1 MPQFFL
7 NKRLILL
14 LVSIIFLV
22 ALIGFSLK
30 EDRKLTWPEQFLQD
44 SVGVFQSIFHKPAL
58 YISGFFENVS
68 DLKNTY
74 EENELLKSRL
84 DEYMQLEADLQEYKV
99 ENEKL
104 LAELGNVANLREY
117 NPIFSTVV
125 GRNPDRWY
133 DYISIDKGAQD
144 GIEPNMAVVT
154 AQGLVGKVKSTSQ
167 FTSTVQLLSATDL
180 KNRISAEVQ
189 PAEVK
194 EESENSDKENTPTN
208 TKVMGLIEG
217 YDEDKGALLL
227 RRIES
232 DVKLVEGQ
240 KVITSGKGEVFP
252 EGILIGEIIEIEPD
266 SYGLEQMAYVKPS
279 ANFYDIDRVWVAERV
294 AESEDPV
301 DVLTEEEES

>member
-58 YISGFFENVS
+58 YISVFFENVS

-180 KNRISAEVQ
+180 KNRISSEVQ
-189 PAEVK
+189 PVEVT
-194 EESENSDKENTPTN
+194 EESENSDKENAPACE
-208 TKVMGLIEG
+208 KVMGLIEG

-227 RRIES
+227 RRIKS

-301 DVLTEEEES
+301 DVLNEEEES

>member
-14 LVSIIFLV
+14 LVSIIVLV
-22 ALIGFSLK
+22 ALIGFSIK
-30 EDRKLTWPEQFLQD
+30 KDRELSWPEQFLQD
-44 SVGVFQSIFHKPAL
+44 TVSVFQSIFHKPAL
-58 YISGFFENVS
+58 YVSDFFENVN

-84 DEYMQLEADLQEYKV
+84 DEYMQLETDLQVYKL

-104 LAELGNVANLREY
+104 MAELGNVANLRKY
-117 NPIFSTVV
+117 NPIFSTVI

-133 DYISIDKGAQD
+133 DYVAIDKGAQD
-144 GIEPNMAVVT
+144 GVEPNMAVVT
-154 AQGLVGKVKSTSQ
+154 AQGLIGKVKSISQ

-180 KNRISAEVQ
+180 ENRISAEVL
-189 PAEVK
+189 PL
-194 EESENSDKENTPTN
+194 ENKENETD
-208 TKVMGLIEG
+208 TKNNGEMVMGLIEG
-217 YDEDKGALLL
+217 YDEEKGALLL
-227 RRIES
+227 RRIKS

-252 EGILIGEIIEIEPD
+252 EGIPIGEIIGIEPD

-279 ANFYDIDRVWVAERV
+279 ANFYDIDRVWVAVRE
-294 AESEDPV
+294 AASADPV
-301 DVLTEEEES
+301 EELGKEGES

>member
-14 LVSIIFLV
+14 LVSIIVLV
-22 ALIGFSLK
+22 ALIGFSIK
-30 EDRKLTWPEQFLQD
+30 KDRELSWPEQFLQD
-44 SVGVFQSIFHKPAL
+44 TVSVFQSIFHKPAL
-58 YISGFFENVS
+58 YVSDFFENVN

-84 DEYMQLEADLQEYKV
+84 DEYMQLETDLQVYKL

-104 LAELGNVANLREY
+104 MAELGNVADLRKY
-117 NPIFSTVV
+117 NPIFSTVI

-133 DYISIDKGAQD
+133 DYVAIDKGAQD
-144 GIEPNMAVVT
+144 GVEPNMAVVT
-154 AQGLVGKVKSTSQ
+154 AQGLIGKVKSISQ

-180 KNRISAEVQ
+180 ENRISAEVL
-189 PAEVK
+189 PL
-194 EESENSDKENTPTN
+194 ENKKNETD
-208 TKVMGLIEG
+208 TKNNGEMVMGLIEG
-217 YDEDKGALLL
+217 YDEEKGALLL
-227 RRIES
+227 RRIKS

-252 EGILIGEIIEIEPD
+252 EGIPIGEIIEIEPD

-279 ANFYDIDRVWVAERV
+279 ANFYDIDRVWVAVRE
-294 AESEDPV
+294 AASTDPV
-301 DVLTEEEES
+301 GELGKEGES

>member
-14 LVSIIFLV
+14 LVSIIVLV
-22 ALIGFSLK
+22 ALIGFSIK
-30 EDRKLTWPEQFLQD
+30 KDRELSWPEQFLQD
-44 SVGVFQSIFHKPAL
+44 TVSVFQSIFHKPAL
-58 YISGFFENVS
+58 YVSDFFENVN

-84 DEYMQLEADLQEYKV
+84 DEYMQLETDLQVYKL

-104 LAELGNVANLREY
+104 MAELGNVADLRKF
-117 NPIFSTVV
+117 NPIFSTVI

-133 DYISIDKGAQD
+133 DYVAIDKGAQD
-144 GIEPNMAVVT
+144 GVEPNMAVVT
-154 AQGLVGKVKSTSQ
+154 AQGLIGKVKSISQ

-180 KNRISAEVQ
+180 ENRISAEVL
-189 PAEVK
+189 PL
-194 EESENSDKENTPTN
+194 ENKENETD
-208 TKVMGLIEG
+208 TKNNGEMVMGLIEG
-217 YDEDKGALLL
+217 YDEEKGALLL
-227 RRIES
+227 RRIKS

-252 EGILIGEIIEIEPD
+252 EGIPIGEIIEIEPD

-279 ANFYDIDRVWVAERV
+279 ANFYDIDRVWVAVRETPSV
-294 AESEDPV
+294 DPV
-301 DVLTEEEES
+301 EELGKEEES